1 LSRILFLIK
10 GLGRGGAEL
19 LLAAAAPYL
28 DRDRFSYEVAYLLPW
43 KDAVAGELAS
53 AGMAVHCLD
62 GGKGPGWVRRLR
74 HLVAGRRIDL
84 VHAHSPYPAVGAR
97 TVLRRPVRI
106 VYTEHNVW
114 PSYHPVTRAANM
126 LTFGRND
133 HVFTV
138 SRHVQASIRVPGP
151 LRRRLPPT
159 ETLYYGLDP
168 EALRRWRPSAGALR
182 ELGIPE
188 GAPTVCTVGNFREDK
203 GHRYLLEAA
212 ILTRRAIPDVRF
224 VLVGLGPLE
233 REVRERTRRRGLDG
247 TVIFAGFREDAPRVA
262 GACDVFALSS
272 LREGLPIALLEAMA
286 QGRPSVATRVG
297 GIPEVLEDG
306 RDGLLVP
313 PADSHAFAQALVA
326 LLRDSGRRERLGAAA
341 RARAADF
348 DIRRSVRRM
357 EEVYGELLA

>member
-1 LSRILFLIK
+1 LRRVLFLIK

-19 LLAAAAPYL
+19 LLAAAAPHL

-43 KDAVAGELAS
+43 KDAVAGELAA
-53 AGMAVHCLD
+53 AGLGVHCL
-62 GGKGPGWVRRLR
+62 GNGPGWVRRLR
-74 HLVAGRRIDL
+74 RLVGGRPFDL

-114 PSYHPVTRAANM
+114 PSYHPVTRMANM

-138 SRHVQASIRVPGP
+138 SRQVQASIRVPGP
-151 LRRRLPPT
+151 FRRLPPM

-168 EALRRWRPSAGALR
+168 EALKRWRPSAGALR

-188 GAPTVCTVGNFREDK
+188 GTPTVCTVGNFRADK

-233 REVRERTRRRGLDG
+233 GEVREQTRRLGLDG
-247 TVIFAGFREDAPRVA
+247 TVLFAGFREDAPRVA
-262 GACDVFALSS
+262 GACDLFVLPS
-272 LREGLPIALLEAMA
+272 LREGLPVALLEAMA

-306 RDGLLVP
+306 RHGVLVP
-313 PADSHAFAQALVA
+313 PADAPALAESLVA
-326 LLRDSGRRERLGAAA
+326 LLRDPDRQERMGAAA
-341 RARAADF
+341 RDRAADF